1 MTVERYLTTDEKI
14 LASAGNFYAT
24 NKRIIKYWKNLMGE
38 ELHDLSYSHLTSI
51 SYISRSRMAL
61 VDLGIFIAVL
71 GVVGL
76 VVNIF
81 LEERLVTPLS
91 AVGVGVGVLIMLI
104 GIFAKVTY
112 VQFRGAGLSDT
123 AGRRLRIRDVHSQE
137 VKRLI
142 TVVREHTK

>member
-24 NKRIIKYWKNLMGE
+24 NKRVIKYGKNLMGE
-38 ELHDLSYSHLTSI
+38 ELHDLSYTHLTSI
-51 SYISRSRMAL
+51 SYINKSRGAW
-61 VDLGIFIAVL
+61 VNLGIFIAVL
-71 GVVGL
+71 GIVGI

-81 LEERLVTPLS
+81 LEERLVTPLCG
-91 AVGVGVGVLIMLI
+91 AGAGVGVLIMLI
-104 GIFAKVTY
+104 GIFARVTY
-112 VQFRGAGLSDT
+112 VQFRGAGVSDA

-142 TVVREHTK
+142 NLVREYTK

>member
-14 LASAGNFYAT
+14 LAAAGNFYAT
-24 NKRIIKYWKNLMGE
+24 NKRVINYWKNLMGE
-38 ELHDLSYSHLTSI
+38 ELHDLSYTHLTSI
-51 SYISRSRMAL
+51 SYISKSRMGL
-61 VDLGIFIAVL
+61 VDLGLIITVL
-71 GVVGL
+71 GIVGV

-81 LEERLVTPLS
+81 LEERLVTPLC
-91 AVGVGVGVLIMLI
+91 AAGAGVGVLIMLF

-112 VQFRGAGLSDT
+112 VQFRGAGVSDT

-142 TVVREHTK
+142 NLVREHTK

>member
-14 LASAGNFYAT
+14 LATAGNLCAT

-38 ELHDLSYSHLTSI
+38 ELHDLSYTHLTSI
-51 SYISRSRMAL
+51 SYISKSRMGF
-61 VDLGIFIAVL
+61 VNLGIFIAVL
-71 GVVGL
+71 GIVGI

-91 AVGVGVGVLIMLI
+91 GAGVGVGVLIMVI

-112 VQFRGAGLSDT
+112 VQFRGAGVSDA

-137 VKRLI
+137 VKKLI
-142 TVVREHTK
+142 NLVREHTK